1 MKKRNFPLTNFAVHN
16 RTTIYF
22 FTVVLIIFGVIAY
35 NNTPK
40 ESFPEVVFPYYSVV
54 SIYPG
59 TSPSDIENLVTRPVE
74 KQIKSVDG
82 VKSIESKSLQDY
94 SLIFIEFETNVNPDD
109 AYRDINEAV
118 DRSKP
123 DLPAG
128 LISDP
133 QVSEINVSEFPI
145 LYINLSGD
153 ISLNKLKEYA
163 DVLQDDIEGL
173 EEITR
178 VDIVGALE
186 REFLIDVDLYKMQAA
201 GLSFDRISQAV
212 AFENMSISSGQLR
225 SGGTQQTLRI
235 IGEFKSIE
243 DLQNILLMD
252 GIYLKDIADVKDGY
266 ADAESYSRINGKNV
280 ITLNVVKKTGKNLI
294 EAVDKIKII
303 LEDFKEDASP
313 NLIISTSGDQST
325 STRNSVNNL
334 FNTIILGFLIV
345 VLVLMFFMGIDN
357 ALFVAVAIPLSMLI
371 AFIFVNAVGFTM
383 NMVVL
388 MAFILVLGIVVDN
401 SIVVVENIYRHYM
414 FTPNL
419 AIAPAAK
426 LATAEVAGPV
436 FAGTLTTIA
445 PFFPLMFWP
454 GVVGEFMVYI
464 PVTII
469 MALAASMIV
478 AYFMNPVYAVTFMK
492 YRKEGQV
499 VINHKKNIIAAIVV
513 VLIFLFS
520 YLVKLNFIG
529 NLIAFVFLMY
539 LSVRYVFMALIR
551 RFQKEFIPFMMKS
564 YRSTLGF
571 LIKGNRAYVVIG
583 STIFLLFFTFFFM
596 SIKSPKVVFFPDGD
610 PDVIM
615 TYLVLP
621 SGTDLD
627 VTDSFAQVVEDRV
640 IEVLGKDNPD
650 VESVI
655 TNVAVNAG
663 ESVFERSTQSK
674 LAKLTITFVEYKYRI
689 GKSSTSYIEELR
701 ENLKDIAG
709 VDITVAKMAMGPPTG
724 KPINLE
730 VSGEKY
736 EEIIPIVDRLIHH
749 MDSLNIPGIEKLKTD
764 LDANNPELII
774 NVDRTKA
781 NKLGLSTAYIGM
793 VLRNALFG
801 QDISTFREGEDEY
814 NISMRL
820 QEKYRENLDA
830 LMSMTIMMPGGE
842 NGAWREIPISAVATV
857 EHSSS
862 FGGIVRKDHKRV
874 VTIYSNVLEG
884 YNANEIVQRL
894 NSSLADFQL
903 PKGYTTSF
911 TGEQQ
916 EQDENAG
923 FLGFAF
929 IISIVLIFVI
939 LVIQFNSI
947 SKPLIILVQIVF
959 SLIGVLLGLSIFG
972 LDISII
978 MSGMGIIAVAGIVVK
993 NAIILIDYAEL
1004 KMAAGGDRRQAII
1017 DASATRLTPVILTAA
1032 STILALLPLAVGVN
1046 IDFTS
1051 FFTTLDPDIYFGGP
1065 TASFW
1070 KPLAWSIIFGLSFAT
1085 FLTLV
1090 VVPSMLT
1097 LSKVKKKKGEIEEI
1111 QA

>member
-1 MKKRNFPLTNFAVHN
+1 MKQRKFPLTNFAVNN

-22 FTVVLIIFGVIAY
+22 FTVVLIIFGVISY

-40 ESFPEVVFPYYSVV
+40 ESFPEVVFPYYSIV

-59 TSPSDIENLVTRPVE
+59 TSPSDIENLVTRPIE
-74 KQIKSVDG
+74 KQVKSVDG
-82 VKSIESKSLQDY
+82 VKSIESKSLQDF
-94 SLIFIEFETNVNPDD
+94 SLVFVEFETNVNPDD

-118 DRSKP
+118 DKSKS
-123 DLPAG
+123 DLPTG

-133 QVSEINVSEFPI
+133 EVSAINVSEFPI

-153 ISLNKLKEYA
+153 LSLNKLKDYA
-163 DVLQDDIEGL
+163 DILQDDIEGL

-186 REFLIDVDLYKMQAA
+186 REFQINLDLYKMQAA

-212 AFENMSISSGQLR
+212 AFENMSISSGQLH

-235 IGEFKSIE
+235 IGEFTSIE
-243 DLQNILLMD
+243 DLQNIMLMD

-266 ADAESYSRINGKNV
+266 ADAESYSRINGENV

-294 EAVDKIKII
+294 EAVDKIEII
-303 LEDFKEDASP
+303 LKDFQADASP
-313 NLIISTSGDQST
+313 NLSVITSGDQST
-325 STRNSVNNL
+325 MTENNVSNL

-414 FTPNL
+414 TTPNL

-426 LATAEVAGPV
+426 MATAEVAGPV
-436 FAGTLTTIA
+436 LAGTLTTIA

-469 MALAASMIV
+469 MALTASMIV
-478 AYFMNPVYAVTFMK
+478 AYFMNPVFAVSFMK
-492 YRKEGQV
+492 YRKEGQI

-513 VLIFLFS
+513 VMVVIFS
-520 YLVKLNFIG
+520 YIVKLNFIG
-529 NLIAFVFLMY
+529 NLLAFIFLMY
-539 LSVRYVFMALIR
+539 LSVRYVLMAMIR
-551 RFQKEFIPFMMKS
+551 RFQKDFIPFMMKS
-564 YRSTLGF
+564 YRATLAF
-571 LIKGNRAYVVIG
+571 LIKGKRAYYVIG

-596 SIKSPKVVFFPDGD
+596 SVRSPKVVFFPEGD

-627 VTDSFAQVVEDRV
+627 VTDSFTRVVEGRV
-640 IEVLGKDNPD
+640 YEVLGKDNPD
-650 VESVI
+650 IESVI

-674 LAKLTITFVEYKYRI
+674 LAKLTITFKEYKYRI

-701 ENLKDIAG
+701 DNLKDIAG
-709 VDITVAKMAMGPPTG
+709 VDITVAKQVMGPPTG

-736 EEIIPIVDRLIHH
+736 EEIVPIVDRLIHH
-749 MDSLNIPGIEKLKTD
+749 IDSLNISGIEKLKTD
-764 LDANNPELII
+764 LDANNPEIII

-781 NKLGLSTAYIGM
+781 NKLGLNTAYIGM

-801 QDISTFREGEDEY
+801 QDVSTYREGEDEY
-814 NISMRL
+814 TISMRL
-820 QEKYRENLDA
+820 KEKYRDDLDA
-830 LMSMTIMMPGGE
+830 LMSMTIMVPGGQ
-842 NGAWREIPISAVATV
+842 NGAMREIPISAVASV
-857 EHSSS
+857 ERSTS

-874 VTIYSNVLEG
+874 VTVYSNVLEG
-884 YNANEIVQRL
+884 YNANEIVQRIDA
-894 NSSLADFQL
+894 SLVDFDL
-903 PKGYTTSF
+903 PKGYTTTF

-916 EQDENAG
+916 DQNENAG
-923 FLGFAF
+923 FLMGAF
-929 IISIVLIFVI
+929 LIAIVLIFVI

-947 SKPLIILVQIVF
+947 SKPIIILTQIIF
-959 SLIGVLLGLSIFG
+959 SLIGVLLGLSVFG

-978 MSGMGIIAVAGIVVK
+978 MSGLGIIAVAGIVVK
-993 NAIILIDYAEL
+993 NGIILIDYAEIQIA
-1004 KMAAGGDRRQAII
+1004 KGGDRREAVIE
-1017 DASATRLTPVILTAA
+1017 ASATRLTPVILTAA
-1032 STILALLPLAVGVN
+1032 STILGLLPLAIGVN

-1065 TASFW
+1065 TAAFW

-1090 VVPSMLT
+1090 VVPSMLA
-1097 LSKVKKKKGEIEEI
+1097 LAKKKKEEIEPI
-1111 QA
+1111 QVES